1 MEKVFSIIS
10 LQCRTQVNDHT
21 QVVAYVDYQV
31 NATEDNNTVIYNGK
45 VHLPIPSGSF
55 TEYSQLTEEQVIT
68 WVRNIIDEERLDNL
82 LQRLLY
88 REKYGEPV
96 ETQLPW
102 LS

>member
-1 MEKVFSIIS
+1 MEKVFSITS

-21 QVVAYVDYQV
+21 QVVAYVNYQV
-31 NATEDNNTVIYNGK
+31 DATEDGSSAVYNGT
-45 VHLPIPSGSF
+45 VHLPVPTDSF

-68 WVRNIIDEERLDNL
+68 WVRSIIDETRLDNL

-88 REKYGEPV
+88 KQKYGEPV

-102 LS
+102 S